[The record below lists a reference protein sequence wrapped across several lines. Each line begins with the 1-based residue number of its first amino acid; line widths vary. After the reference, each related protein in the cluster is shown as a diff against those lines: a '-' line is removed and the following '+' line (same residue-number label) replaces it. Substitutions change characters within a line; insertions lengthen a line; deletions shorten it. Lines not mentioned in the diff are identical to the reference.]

1 LCGLQAVVN
10 DAEEDGEKSPH
21 ADTPLHRYVPL
32 RIRRNIRF
40 FLPLMVNVEVL
51 VSYQLS
57 TRSGGR
63 PRHREMQ

>member
-1 LCGLQAVVN
+1 LLTTLKKTAKN
-10 DAEEDGEKSPH
+10 PRTPIRRYT
-21 ADTPLHRYVPL
+21 DTFPL

-63 PRHREMQ
+63 PGIGKCNDE